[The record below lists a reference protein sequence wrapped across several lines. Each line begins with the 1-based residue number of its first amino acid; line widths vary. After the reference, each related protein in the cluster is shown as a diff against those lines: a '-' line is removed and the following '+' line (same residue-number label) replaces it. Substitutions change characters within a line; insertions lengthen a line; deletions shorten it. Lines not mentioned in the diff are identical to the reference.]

1 MPCDEALLT
10 PHTGHRLALI
20 RAGILH
26 CGVSVGNILIVDD
39 PSNPDTYAGFLHDF
53 DYSSISRDIPEA
65 SWALLSD
72 AALVE
77 KLIADADGGDLKER
91 TVRRIC
97 CSVIPY

>member
-1 MPCDEALLT
+1 MAMRS
-10 PHTGHRLALI
+10 G
-20 RAGILH
+20 GILH
-26 CGVSVGNILIVDD
+26 RDVSASNILIT
-39 PSNPDTYAGFLHDF
+39 DTLEEGKCVGFLHDF